1 MTGEIGVCTFNW
13 SCINVAHGVRIGSCL
28 DRIFVGTCCKIPN
41 ENSRTTTSKFIGS
54 SSQPNSERISSNKS
68 STEYISSKRSDA
80 EYILS
85 RKSAT
90 EYLDSTRKPSE
101 EFSSSSRKSSDE
113 YRNFS
118 KKPSGGR
125 KEQQEAINQN
135 TQVETSISNYNI
147 FTTSSEVQKI
157 EKPVSI
163 IDLSHSSVTFN
174 PSTHLTQKS
183 NHSSGSLPSSQTT
196 VNTYNIKREDAKW
209 EHTTFPSHSR
219 KPILPIEMFRKTP
232 TTSFPQDTESLKQ
245 NTYSEDALFVSIS
258 ESFKLKATTKIP
270 PKPGMISEV
279 VYERRPVNMTH
290 SEETPAAVELSQS
303 RKPVPEDVLNK
314 KETLIALES
323 HISGTPVISDE
334 FDNLWKPITSEQSHN
349 LRKPIVPEV
358 SHDLRR
364 PILPNT
370 SHDLRRPELPD
381 ISHDLRRPILP
392 NASHDLRRPELPDIS
407 HHLRRPVS
415 FGASHDL
422 RKPSVPEDSH
432 DQRWPVLNE
441 ETHNKRLPVL
451 NLFAWPY
458 SFFMGDNE
466 KLIQPDTSNLSLNI
480 SQESDI
486 KVNNNE
492 IPITDGESIKSSTD
506 PSHIL
511 FDDSE
516 SGLQDENVN
525 SIYTSIT
532 TDLSTIKNISELFS
546 NTVDKDYT
554 TPNFTLFTEPSYPWP
569 PSKSPSESFQNE
581 QSKGSPTALKD
592 ISRVCGRARSS
603 TVVGRIVG
611 GRKSH
616 YLRWPWMISL
626 RRYEGQAFKHKCGAA
641 LLNEL
646 WAISAA
652 HCVDGKLPNDVMLRL
667 GEYNLYRTDESHPH
681 VERRIYM
688 IVIHPNFDPVTYEND
703 LALLR
708 FYEPVQFR
716 ANIVPVCLP
725 KSVGNIAGR
734 TAVVTGWG
742 RLSEEGELPGSLHEV
757 HMPILTNKECEDM
770 YSAAGY
776 SETIKDV
783 FVCAGVLSGGLDA
796 CEGDS
801 GGPMVIRGER
811 GHWTLVGLISWGMGC
826 AAPKQPGVYTRIT
839 KFTDWI
845 NEIIAY

>member
-41 ENSRTTTSKFIGS
+41 ENSRTTTSKFSGS
-54 SSQPNSERISSNKS
+54 SSQPHSEYTSSNKF

-85 RKSAT
+85 GKPTT
-90 EYLDSTRKPSE
+90 EYLDSTRKPSFFE

-113 YRNFS
+113 YSNFS
-118 KKPSGGR
+118 KKPSGGE

-135 TQVETSISNYNI
+135 TQVEPCISNYNI
-147 FTTSSEVQKI
+147 FTNSPEGQKN

-163 IDLSHSSVTFN
+163 IDLNHSNVTIN
-174 PSTHLTQKS
+174 SSTHHTQKS
-183 NHSSGSLPSSQTT
+183 NHNLGSLPSSQIT
-196 VNTYNIKREDAKW
+196 VNSYNTKHSDVKSA
-209 EHTTFPSHSR
+209 HTTFPPHNR
-219 KPILPIEMFRKTP
+219 KPILPIEMFRKNP
-232 TTSFPQDTESLKQ
+232 TTSFSQDTKSSSLKQ
-245 NTYSEDALFVSIS
+245 NTYGEDDLFFSIL

-270 PKPGMISEV
+270 PKPGTIPEV
-279 VYERRPVNMTH
+279 VYQRRPVASNMTH
-290 SEETPAAVELSQS
+290 SEQKPAAVELSQV
-303 RKPVPEDVLNK
+303 RKPVTEDTLNK
-314 KETLIALES
+314 NETLIALES
-323 HISGTPVISDE
+323 HILGTPVISDE
-334 FDNLWKPITSEQSHN
+334 FYDKRKPISSEQSHD

-370 SHDLRRPELPD
+370 SHDLRKPELPD
-381 ISHDLRRPILP
+381 V
-392 NASHDLRRPELPDIS
+392 S
-407 HHLRRPVS
+407 HHLRKPVS

-422 RKPSVPEDSH
+422 RKPSVPEVSH

-441 ETHNKRLPVL
+441 ETHDRRLPVL

-458 SFFMGDNE
+458 SFFMTDNE

-480 SQESDI
+480 SQDPDI
-486 KVNNNE
+486 KVNTNE
-492 IPITDGESIKSSTD
+492 IPSTD
-506 PSHIL
+506 PSHI

-516 SGLQDENVN
+516 SGLQDESVN

-532 TDLSTIKNISELFS
+532 ADSSTIKNVSDLFS
-546 NTVDKDYT
+546 NTMDKDYT
-554 TPNFTLFTEPSYPWP
+554 TPNFTLFTEPSYQKP

-581 QSKGSPTALKD
+581 QSKGSPTSVKD

-603 TVVGRIVG
+603 TIVGRIVG

-646 WAISAA
+646 WAITAA

-667 GEYNLYRTDESHPH
+667 GEYNLYRTDESYPH

-725 KSVGNIAGR
+725 ISVGNIAGR

-776 SETIKDV
+776 SETIRDV

-801 GGPMVIRGER
+801 GGPMVIRGEK